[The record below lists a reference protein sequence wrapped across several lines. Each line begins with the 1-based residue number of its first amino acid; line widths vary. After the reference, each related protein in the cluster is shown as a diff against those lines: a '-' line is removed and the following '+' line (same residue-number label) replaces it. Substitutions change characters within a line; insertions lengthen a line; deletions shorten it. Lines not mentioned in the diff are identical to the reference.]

1 MEAAETP
8 DVALVVVVFV
18 PPFPPPLPAPLP
30 PLPPPPLSV
39 LPRMSGS
46 PPALTGKG
54 LAGGSGAIE
63 AGGREE
69 EEEMSEE
76 VSLSSVVDFKAKGNR
91 ERNNFFTVWFTTRRP
106 ERNGKVRSGCVGRR
120 QNRLKWW
127 F

>member
-1 MEAAETP
+1 
-8 DVALVVVVFV
+8 
-18 PPFPPPLPAPLP
+18 
-30 PLPPPPLSV
+30 
-39 LPRMSGS
+39 MSGS

-76 VSLSSVVDFKAKGNR
+76 VSLSSVVDFKAKGSR

-120 QNRLKWW
+120 QNRLK
-127 F
+127 